1 MKMKFKKI
9 LIPMLLNKHLKNIYI
24 ILCISSFV
32 FSEAKLPQGFMK
44 DLNNKKVN
52 IQDYIQDGPMFISF
66 WFLAC
71 EPCKKEMKYLDIYN
85 EKYSKYGFK
94 VVSIN
99 TDNSRTFSRVK
110 PYVNSKKYS
119 FDVLSDPKSL
129 FFRKMGGQ
137 QCPYSIL
144 FDEKG
149 NIISKHVGFNPG
161 DEVKIEREIVEVL
174 HSRISADTTKTDS
187 SIISILKEIEKNT
200 FLNSEKK

>member
-1 MKMKFKKI
+1 MSKFI
-9 LIPMLLNKHLKNIYI
+9 LIF
-24 ILCISSFV
+24 FV
-32 FSEAKLPQGFMK
+32 LIANVFAEDKLPDTFLK
-44 DLNNKKVN
+44 DLNGKKVSVH
-52 IQDYIQDGPMFISF
+52 DYLDGGPLLISF

-85 EKYSKYGFK
+85 EKYSMYGFK

-161 DEVKIEREIVEVL
+161 DEIKI
-174 HSRISADTTKTDS
+174 
-187 SIISILKEIEKNT
+187 
-200 FLNSEKK
+200 

>member
-1 MKMKFKKI
+1 MNFKKI
-9 LIPMLLNKHLKNIYI
+9 LIPMLLSSQLRKKYF
-24 ILCISSFV
+24 ILFLISFM
-32 FSEAKLPQGFMK
+32 FSEGELPQAFMK

-52 IQDYIQDGPMFISF
+52 IYDFIKDGPMLVNF

-99 TDNSRTFSRVK
+99 TDNARTFSRVK

-137 QCPYSIL
+137 QCPYTIL

-149 NIISKHVGFNPG
+149 NITNKHVGYNPG
-161 DEVKIEREIVEVL
+161 DEIKFEREIVEL
-174 HSRISADTTKTDS
+174 LESRISLDTTKIDS
-187 SIISILKEIEKNT
+187 SIITILKEIEKDT
-200 FLNSEKK
+200 LLKLKSEKN